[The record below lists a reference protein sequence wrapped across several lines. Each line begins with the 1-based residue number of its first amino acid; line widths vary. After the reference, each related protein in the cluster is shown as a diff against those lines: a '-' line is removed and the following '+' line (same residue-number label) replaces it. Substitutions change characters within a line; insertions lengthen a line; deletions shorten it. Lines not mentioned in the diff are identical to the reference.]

1 MQLQRK
7 PVLLLDGAS
16 MTITKLVE
24 LGKGSFV
31 VGLTNLAWE
40 KIRASRRVI
49 DDVLLGEEAVYGVNT
64 GFGNFSDVKV
74 SKENLDKLQI
84 NLIRSH
90 AAGVGDTLEIALT
103 RMLFVLRL
111 NVLAKGYSGISEETL
126 RRAIDAFNAD
136 CLPEIPVLGT
146 LGASGDLAPLAHLAL
161 GLMGEGRMWNPKTH
175 MYEPAHRVLQDNN
188 ILPLKLHAKEGLA
201 LINGTQFITALGAA
215 ALKKAQNLVIT
226 ADYICSF
233 CVEALHGTY
242 KAFLPE
248 IHAARPHPGQIRS
261 AANIRKCLHS
271 EKFPS
276 PLYQSHE
283 KCPKVQDAY
292 SLRCAPQVH
301 GIVYETIDFVKIIL
315 EREMNSATDNP
326 MVFSDT
332 KSILSGGNFHG
343 EYPAKV
349 LDYLAIAVH
358 ELGNISERRMERLVN
373 PHLSE
378 LEAFLVKEGGLNSG
392 FMIAHCTAAALVSE
406 NKTLCHP
413 ASVDSIPTSAEKEDH
428 VSMGGWAARKVL
440 NVVSNV
446 EIILAIELLAICQA
460 IDLRR
465 PERTT
470 YPLEKLH
477 ETIREF
483 VSFWDQ
489 DRYIKPDIDAV
500 AKFIREEGVPNT
512 IAQAIASKL

>member
-1 MQLQRK
+1 MYL
-7 PVLLLDGAS
+7 S
-16 MTITKLVE
+16 H
-24 LGKGSFV
+24 
-31 VGLTNLAWE
+31 
-40 KIRASRRVI
+40 
-49 DDVLLGEEAVYGVNT
+49 VN
-64 GFGNFSDVKV
+64 
-74 SKENLDKLQI
+74 
-84 NLIRSH
+84 
-90 AAGVGDTLEIALT
+90 
-103 RMLFVLRL
+103 
-111 NVLAKGYSGISEETL
+111 
-126 RRAIDAFNAD
+126 
-136 CLPEIPVLGT
+136 
-146 LGASGDLAPLAHLAL
+146 
-161 GLMGEGRMWNPKTH
+161 
-175 MYEPAHRVLQDNN
+175 
-188 ILPLKLHAKEGLA
+188 
-201 LINGTQFITALGAA
+201 
-215 ALKKAQNLVIT
+215 
-226 ADYICSF
+226 
-233 CVEALHGTY
+233 
-242 KAFLPE
+242 
-248 IHAARPHPGQIRS
+248 
-261 AANIRKCLHS
+261 
-271 EKFPS
+271 
-276 PLYQSHE
+276 
-283 KCPKVQDAY
+283 CPKVQDAY

-301 GIVYETIDFVKIIL
+301 GIVYETIDFVKTIL

-332 KSILSGGNFHG
+332 KTILSGGNFHG

-349 LDYLAIAVH
+349 LDYLAIAIH

-373 PHLSE
+373 PNLSE

-446 EIILAIELLAICQA
+446 EVILAIELLAICQA

-500 AKFIREEGVPNT
+500 AKFIRDEGVPNT
-512 IAQAIASKL
+512 IAQAISSKL